1 MERVEGLAIGLNLD
15 TLQLERGL
23 TGLKDK
29 LKTVDSEMK
38 ANLSAFDRGDK
49 SIEKYET
56 RVQGLNKK
64 LEVHKRVVQ
73 QAKVEYE
80 KMVQEH
86 GEGSKQAE
94 AAARTYNNQAAS
106 LNNLQ
111 RSVTRAEA
119 GLFDLKEEQRLAT
132 SNWAKFGQETEKAG
146 EKLNGF
152 GRSLTDIGQSM
163 SMSITAPVL
172 GAFAAVTKGTEELRG
187 DLAKLD
193 ANAFSSGFNV
203 DVMRKELEKIN
214 AIAPDV
220 NANVEGLSN
229 LMATPFS
236 EQGLSQAVDLLS
248 GASIKFSET
257 LKFEGLADGLQE
269 TLATGAAIGPF
280 AELLERSGINLDTFN
295 AGLTDAIKNG
305 TEEQYVL
312 KTLADTGLGGL
323 NEEFRKNNEG
333 LVESR
338 QASMQFQQ
346 SIAEL
351 GTTLTP
357 IATEITQGIT
367 GVVDKFNSLDSST
380 QNTIL
385 AFAGIAAVMG
395 PVITF
400 GGMFTMML
408 RNIVSG
414 MAPVISNIS
423 KAGGLLKWLRL
434 GFTALTG
441 PVGLTIGIITLL
453 ATGFIGLYKNSETFR
468 NGVTSLG
475 SKLQEFGQN
484 VLSFLAPAIESVK
497 QFFLEQ
503 FSVIKQ
509 FWQDNSSTIIQALS
523 NVGMMASKIF
533 QGISSVI
540 QFIMPFILGII
551 KSVWG
556 NIQGVISGSLNVLMG
571 LVKVFSGLFT
581 GDFRKMWEGLK
592 QIFSGAIQFIWNF
605 IQLNMFGKILSFG
618 KVFASSFK
626 NVFSGLWTNVKT
638 IFSTGVSNV
647 KNFAVNGFNSMKSS
661 VGTIMTNMKTS
672 VSKVFTDIVDGAKA
686 LPGKIGDGIKSMAG
700 KVVSGITSLKNKM
713 AETLGEGVNG
723 AIGGVNWVL
732 KKINVKELPLWPIPQ
747 YAKGTDGHPGGLA
760 VLGDGK
766 MEELFVTPSGYM
778 GLSPDRDTLMN
789 LPKGT
794 HVFSGPQ
801 TKQLMDEGTIPQYS
815 GGTVGKWFK
824 KKGQQLSAGAGKLK
838 DKAID
843 TAQAGAQKVK
853 DVALDVW
860 SYLDNPKELMKQVF
874 AKFIPKLPNIGGA
887 FNDVI
892 GGSVKK
898 VKSDF
903 VDYIKKKM
911 KDLNPFGG
919 GASPSGKGAKAW
931 RPAILAAAARM
942 NESVSEKEVQ
952 GIIAQIHRESG
963 GNEKIVQSSAVWDIN
978 TANGNPARG
987 LLQYIPQTFN
997 AYKMKGH
1004 GNIYSG
1010 YDQLLAFFNNTRW
1023 RTDLPYGKRGWG
1035 PRGKRKYKN
1044 GTNFHVGGSA
1054 MLGDGWEYEPFLLPD
1069 GRLGLSP
1076 DVPTVFNNL
1085 PAGTKVWSNIQDFV
1099 QSTNQSQKT
1108 DAMKLLALVGKKLEQ
1123 QSSAPSNNAQTSSYQ
1138 QLADH
1143 PFIQKILAV
1152 LEEQSEI
1159 LKAIAMKDPIISV
1172 LLNNKEVAKA
1182 IFKDVTKLQ
1191 DEHKDIKRRFK
1202 G

>member
-408 RNIVSG
+408 SNIVSG

-618 KVFASSFK
+618 KVFASGFK

-647 KNFAVNGFNSMKSS
+647 KSFAVNGFNSMKSS

-672 VSKVFTDIVDGAKA
+672 VSKVFTDIVEGAKA

-887 FNDVI
+887 FNDII

-1123 QSSAPSNNAQTSSYQ
+1123 QSSAPSNNAQTSNYQ
-1138 QLADH
+1138 QLTDH